1 MIEISCFYADDD
13 EFNEPINITF
23 IKYEKFM
30 KIAINEKKMIIKIE
44 NLKKSQFLF
53 EYYILS
59 LLCTKDLNKTY
70 LFNNEIYCVLT
81 NKYWNNSI
89 FSDKY
94 NLIRIKSS
102 SKKDP
107 LLSQEPKRESSFKKQ
122 SKFFKLMYHYFYTM
136 HIKDPFHLIKDYISS
151 SIERTDMTKIIE
163 YEKKIEI
170 LSCIRGA
177 NRDVYSNVMK
187 FM

>member
-1 MIEISCFYADDD
+1 MIEISCVYADDD
-13 EFNEPINITF
+13 EFNDPINITF

-30 KIAINEKKMIIKIE
+30 KIAINERKMIIRIE

-94 NLIRIKSS
+94 NDL
-102 SKKDP
+102 
-107 LLSQEPKRESSFKKQ
+107 
-122 SKFFKLMYHYFYTM
+122 
-136 HIKDPFHLIKDYISS
+136 
-151 SIERTDMTKIIE
+151 TKII
-163 YEKKIEI
+163 KKVPNNCLFKVFINSSI
-170 LSCIRGA
+170 GLQIRI
-177 NRDVYSNVMK
+177 
-187 FM
+187 